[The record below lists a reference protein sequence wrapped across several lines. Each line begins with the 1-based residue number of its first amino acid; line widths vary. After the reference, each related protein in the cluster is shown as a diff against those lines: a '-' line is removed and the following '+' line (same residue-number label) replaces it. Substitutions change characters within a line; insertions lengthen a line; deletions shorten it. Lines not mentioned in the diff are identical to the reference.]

1 MIEKK
6 QILSEWFVGI
16 LRPGI
21 LVITETLI
29 WKDYVESVN
38 LGMDFTV
45 VKHCFSNSLSYDVT
59 VKLVIFEEKSI
70 LQNMN
75 FMMKLEFFIWFL
87 QFLA

>member
-38 LGMDFTV
+38 LGTDFHTRD
-45 VKHCFSNSLSYDVT
+45 L
-59 VKLVIFEEKSI
+59 I
-70 LQNMN
+70 LCPRTRG
-75 FMMKLEFFIWFL
+75 
-87 QFLA
+87 

>member
-45 VKHCFSNSLSYDVT
+45 VKHCLSHDVT
-59 VKLVIFEEKSI
+59 VKLAIFVEKSI
-70 LQNMN
+70 
-75 FMMKLEFFIWFL
+75 
-87 QFLA
+87 

>member
-38 LGMDFTV
+38 LGTDFTV
-45 VKHCFSNSLSYDVT
+45 DKHVTWLVT
-59 VKLVIFEEKSI
+59 VKLTIFEENSI

-87 QFLA
+87 QFLV